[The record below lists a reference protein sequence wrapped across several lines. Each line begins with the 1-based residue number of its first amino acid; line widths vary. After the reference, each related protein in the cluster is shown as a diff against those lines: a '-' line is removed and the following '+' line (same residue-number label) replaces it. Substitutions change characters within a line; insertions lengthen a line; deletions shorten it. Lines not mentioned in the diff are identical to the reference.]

1 MISFVRKHDLF
12 FAALLATVCVLGA
25 ASPFFVVIYLAEVR
39 SYESV
44 KF

>member
-1 MISFVRKHDLF
+1 MISFIRKHDLF
-12 FAALLATVCVLGA
+12 LAALLATLCVLGA

>member
-1 MISFVRKHDLF
+1 MINFIRKHDLF
-12 FAALLATVCVLGA
+12 FSALLATLCVLGA

>member
-1 MISFVRKHDLF
+1 MINFIRKHDLF
-12 FAALLATVCVLGA
+12 FAALLATLCVFGA